1 MSGAEYDRNSSVLAD
16 YRSRLVELREQY
28 FYRYLPLCGEGAN
41 RGTKREKYILSDE
54 SLTDVTRFV
63 RTLDQTTP
71 AGIAPEETK
80 FGEKTKLADTRHYY
94 EIDLNELPAAPMDMP
109 TPTPSAYQYGIYG
122 AVVTP
127 YRNL

>member
-1 MSGAEYDRNSSVLAD
+1 MGRK
-16 YRSRLVELREQY
+16 
-28 FYRYLPLCGEGAN
+28 G
-41 RGTKREKYILSDE
+41 EKYILSDE

-80 FGEKTKLADTRHYY
+80 FGGKTKLADTRHYY

-109 TPTPSAYQYGIYG
+109 TPTPSAYHYGIYG